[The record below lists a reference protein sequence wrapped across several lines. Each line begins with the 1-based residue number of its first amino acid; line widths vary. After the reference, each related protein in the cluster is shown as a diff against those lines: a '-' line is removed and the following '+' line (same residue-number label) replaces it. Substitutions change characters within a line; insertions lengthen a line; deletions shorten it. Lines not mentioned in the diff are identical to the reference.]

1 MSQSPLTEYDF
12 RVSNLFEDL
21 QDGVRLCRAVQ
32 LLQHDSSI
40 LTVGFSESSSNSLLS
55 FCYLHDLNV
64 AFFAFCLWQ
73 KLVFPSDTRKKNVM
87 NCGIAF
93 QHLKQAGVALYDED
107 GTVIVGEDIVNG
119 DKELTLSLLWNI
131 FVHLQVS
138 PYLFY

>member
-1 MSQSPLTEYDF
+1 
-12 RVSNLFEDL
+12 
-21 QDGVRLCRAVQ
+21 
-32 LLQHDSSI
+32 
-40 LTVGFSESSSNSLLS
+40 
-55 FCYLHDLNV
+55 
-64 AFFAFCLWQ
+64 
-73 KLVFPSDTRKKNVM
+73 M

-138 PYLFY
+138 PYLFYYHHQLLFAVAQGC